1 MINGKKSK
9 NKLDRDSVYLSQFKQ
24 SKLLKNHEKWAAMSN
39 KVINPKNKSILYF
52 ALGST
57 LAFILY
63 LSLIL
68 NPASTCF
75 RLDSGSN
82 SLGLSFSYTLE
93 VVLDFFATRNQE
105 QLLCYSQFLK
115 VWDIIFAMIYTLM
128 YGSWILYLLNK
139 KIFLIVPVLGMIA
152 DWSENFSELL
162 MIESYAASGSISQS
176 LISIGSGINSFKW
189 IMSSLTYLIVIIGII
204 IAIKTLITR
213 DKSN

>member
-1 MINGKKSK
+1 
-9 NKLDRDSVYLSQFKQ
+9 
-24 SKLLKNHEKWAAMSN
+24 MSI
-39 KVINPKNKSILYF
+39 KIDYQKNKSSLYF
-52 ALGST
+52 ALCST

-63 LSLIL
+63 ISLVL
-68 NPASTCF
+68 NLASGCF

-93 VVLDFFATRNQE
+93 MALDFFADRNQE

-162 MIESYAASGSISQS
+162 MIESYLASGSISQS

-204 IAIKTLITR
+204 VAIMTFMTR
-213 DKSN
+213 NKSS

>member
-24 SKLLKNHEKWAAMSN
+24 SKFLKNHEKWVAMSN

-68 NPASTCF
+68 NPASACF

-93 VVLDFFATRNQE
+93 VVLDFFAARNQE

-139 KIFLIVPVLGMIA
+139 KIFLIVPILGMIA

-162 MIESYAASGSISQS
+162 MIESYVTSGSISQS

-204 IAIKTLITR
+204 VAIKTFMTR
-213 DKSN
+213 NKSN

>member
-1 MINGKKSK
+1 
-9 NKLDRDSVYLSQFKQ
+9 
-24 SKLLKNHEKWAAMSN
+24 MSRT
-39 KVINPKNKSILYF
+39 VINPKNKSILYF

-63 LSLIL
+63 ISLVL
-68 NPASTCF
+68 NPASSCF
-75 RLDSGSN
+75 RVDSGSN
-82 SLGLSFSYTLE
+82 SLGLSFSYTSDM
-93 VVLDFFATRNQE
+93 VLDFFAARNQE

-139 KIFLIVPVLGMIA
+139 KIYLMIPILGMIA

-162 MIESYAASGSISQS
+162 MIESYVTSGSISQS

-204 IAIKTLITR
+204 VAIKTFVTR
-213 DKSN
+213 SKAN

>member
-1 MINGKKSK
+1 MYIYFRLVSY
-9 NKLDRDSVYLSQFKQ
+9 DYLNSIGI
-24 SKLLKNHEKWAAMSN
+24 EAMSIDIGN
-39 KVINPKNKSILYF
+39 QKNKSILYF

-63 LSLIL
+63 ISLVL
-68 NPASTCF
+68 NPLSGCF
-75 RLDSGSN
+75 RLDNGSN
-82 SLGLSFSYTLE
+82 SLGLSFSYTLAM
-93 VVLDFFATRNQE
+93 VQDFFAARNQE

-162 MIESYAASGSISQS
+162 MIESYAASGSISPS

-204 IAIKTLITR
+204 VAIKTFITR
-213 DKSN
+213 NKSS

>member
-1 MINGKKSK
+1 
-9 NKLDRDSVYLSQFKQ
+9 
-24 SKLLKNHEKWAAMSN
+24 MSN

-68 NPASTCF
+68 NPASACF

-93 VVLDFFATRNQE
+93 VVLDFFAARNQE

-139 KIFLIVPVLGMIA
+139 KIYLMIPILGMIA

-162 MIESYAASGSISQS
+162 MIESYVTSGSISQS

-204 IAIKTLITR
+204 VAIKAFMMR
-213 DKSN
+213 NKSN